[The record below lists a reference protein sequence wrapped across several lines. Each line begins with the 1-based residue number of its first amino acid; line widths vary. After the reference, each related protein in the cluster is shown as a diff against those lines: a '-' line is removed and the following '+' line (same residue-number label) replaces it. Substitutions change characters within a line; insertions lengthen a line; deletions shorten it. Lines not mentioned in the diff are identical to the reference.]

1 MLVLSN
7 FNVLN
12 NCMFFFF
19 RKRPNIAKKNLALD
33 QLILVPTSYYQV
45 HMKWKTSGHMVNNN
59 IENLIYNSS
68 LLRCDIR
75 FEVKLSLLS
84 KINEIIDLLQKFQG
98 IFPRT
103 FLLKVYKSF
112 ATPHLGYGENNT

>member
-1 MLVLSN
+1 
-7 FNVLN
+7 
-12 NCMFFFF
+12 
-19 RKRPNIAKKNLALD
+19 
-33 QLILVPTSYYQV
+33 
-45 HMKWKTSGHMVNNN
+45 MKWKTSGHVVDNN

-68 LLRCDIR
+68 LLKCDIR

-103 FLLKVYKSF
+103 F
-112 ATPHLGYGENNT
+112 

>member
-1 MLVLSN
+1 
-7 FNVLN
+7 
-12 NCMFFFF
+12 
-19 RKRPNIAKKNLALD
+19 
-33 QLILVPTSYYQV
+33 
-45 HMKWKTSGHMVNNN
+45 MKWKTSGHMVNNN

-75 FEVKLSLLS
+75 LEVKLSLLS
-84 KINEIIDLLQKFQG
+84 KINEIIDLLQKLQG

-112 ATPHLGYGENNT
+112 GTPHLGYGENNT

>member
-1 MLVLSN
+1 
-7 FNVLN
+7 
-12 NCMFFFF
+12 
-19 RKRPNIAKKNLALD
+19 
-33 QLILVPTSYYQV
+33 
-45 HMKWKTSGHMVNNN
+45 MVNNN

-75 FEVKLSLLS
+75 SEVKLSLLS

-103 FLLKVYKSF
+103 F
-112 ATPHLGYGENNT
+112 